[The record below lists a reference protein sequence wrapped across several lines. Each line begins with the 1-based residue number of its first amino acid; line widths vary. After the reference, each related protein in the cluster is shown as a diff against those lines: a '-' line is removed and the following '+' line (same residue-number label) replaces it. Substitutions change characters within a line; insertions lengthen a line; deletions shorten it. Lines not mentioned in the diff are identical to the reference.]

1 MQESRRL
8 PTVSQELRTRTRP
21 RDLLRWTEPMSNT
34 VTMVEDDGA
43 VRDIFADWIH
53 RAEGFRFLNGYASAE
68 DALKDLPLVKPDVVL
83 MDINLPGLDGVE
95 CVRRL
100 KPLMAGSQFV
110 MVTVYE
116 DADHIF
122 EALAAGATGY
132 LLKRT
137 TRKQLLAAL
146 HEVQAGGSPMS
157 TNIARMVVES
167 FSQPR
172 SATSP
177 AMEGLSPR
185 EQQVLEL
192 LARGF
197 LYKEIAGTLEISA
210 MTVPTYVRRIY
221 EKLHVHSR
229 SQAVAKVAH
238 WLPR

>member
-1 MQESRRL
+1 VNTS
-8 PTVSQELRTRTRP
+8 TKVSI
-21 RDLLRWTEPMSNT
+21 
-34 VTMVEDDGA
+34 VEDDDA
-43 VRDIFADWIH
+43 VREIFADWVG
-53 RAEGFRFLNGYASAE
+53 RAEGLRFLSGYDNAE
-68 DALKDLPLVKPDVVL
+68 RALAHLPRQRPDVVL
-83 MDINLPGLDGVE
+83 MDINLPGLNGVE
-95 CVRRL
+95 CVRQL
-100 KPLMAGSQFV
+100 KPLLPATQFI

-146 HEVQAGGSPMS
+146 REVQAGGSPMS

-172 SATSP
+172 SAMSP
-177 AMEGLSPR
+177 SMEGLSPR
-185 EQQVLEL
+185 EQEVLEL
-192 LARGF
+192 LARGY
-197 LYKEIAGTLEISA
+197 LYKEIAEALKISA
-210 MTVPTYVRRIY
+210 LTVPTYVRRIY